1 MTSHST
7 LEMSSIEHR
16 ECTVLWLRAC
26 LIAVGV
32 HALFNH
38 GIAESWLLPAV
49 RPLLRM
55 LPEQV
60 LAVPPKL
67 CLRNDPTCHKL
78 LMEGLQI
85 PAGCI
90 HELSPL
96 SAHEAWEKHIIEVWA
111 RLASP
116 ISCQDCL
123 LELRVRPLGCFG
135 SA

>member
-1 MTSHST
+1 M
-7 LEMSSIEHR
+7 LEMSSIEHI
-16 ECTVLWLRAC
+16 ECTMMWPKAC
-26 LIAVGV
+26 LVAVGV

-38 GIAESWLLPAV
+38 GIAGSLLLPAV

-85 PAGCI
+85 PAGCTL
-90 HELSPL
+90 ESPPL
-96 SAHEAWEKHIIEVWA
+96 SAHEAWEKRIIQVCAW
-111 RLASP
+111 
-116 ISCQDCL
+116 
-123 LELRVRPLGCFG
+123 
-135 SA
+135 